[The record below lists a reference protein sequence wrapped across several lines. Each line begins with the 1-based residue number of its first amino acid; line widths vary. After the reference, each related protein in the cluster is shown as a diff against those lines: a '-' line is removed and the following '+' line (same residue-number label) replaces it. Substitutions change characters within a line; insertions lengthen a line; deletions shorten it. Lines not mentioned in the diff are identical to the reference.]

1 MAPKNHALLAASA
14 AARWLHCTA
23 APHFEAQFP
32 DSVSEYAAEGTLA
45 HALAECKLRKRYLGT
60 NPDR

>member
-1 MAPKNHALLAASA
+1 MAPRKHALLSASA
-14 AARWLHCTA
+14 AARWLNCTA

-45 HALAECKLRKRYLGT
+45 HALAECRDKIVQHTRK
-60 NPDR
+60 